1 MSKSM
6 NMMGRS
12 ARDVGSR
19 MTMRL
24 TLPIL
29 GLGIASAK
37 TAIDMQSGFI
47 GVQKTVN
54 ASAAELNKMREEFK
68 QMSTEIPVSVNE
80 LFKLGEAAGQL
91 GIKTE
96 NITAF
101 AKTISMLAA
110 TTNIAGEEGAMQ
122 LAQFANITQM
132 SQGDFDRL
140 GATIVELGNN
150 TATTEAKILAMSL
163 NLASAGSVIGM
174 SEDQIV
180 SFAAAASSVG
190 LEAAMGGTAFSRTML
205 KMNDA
210 VDMGGSKLRTFA
222 KVAGLSSAEFRKR
235 FKTDAAGALVDFTEG
250 LGRLKTEGV
259 NVSQVLASL
268 GMKEVRV
275 RDAMLRAAG
284 AGDKFRVALALGSK
298 GWKENTALIK
308 EAELR
313 FGSWDSQLAIAWNK
327 TKLIANEVGKILV
340 PAFLML
346 TKIFIPILGIFN
358 KMPKP
363 LKVILVVLAGLLAL
377 MPLLLMGL
385 GVLGMSLSAI
395 IGVIS
400 APGLG
405 LFLAMLGTFAAP
417 VILTAIALTAV
428 AVAIAEI
435 ATNWKSLK
443 GDGFLLDLAGWMM
456 GVDPDIIGGASGG
469 GAGENEA
476 VQKAAARA
484 AAKKSGNTTVD
495 GEIRVSA
502 AQGSTVESASMNLN
516 TGSNIG
522 MAFASAFGGGF

>member
-1 MSKSM
+1 
-6 NMMGRS
+6 
-12 ARDVGSR
+12 
-19 MTMRL
+19 
-24 TLPIL
+24 
-29 GLGIASAK
+29 
-37 TAIDMQSGFI
+37 
-47 GVQKTVN
+47 
-54 ASAAELNKMREEFK
+54 
-68 QMSTEIPVSVNE
+68 
-80 LFKLGEAAGQL
+80 
-91 GIKTE
+91 
-96 NITAF
+96 
-101 AKTISMLAA
+101 
-110 TTNIAGEEGAMQ
+110 
-122 LAQFANITQM
+122 
-132 SQGDFDRL
+132 
-140 GATIVELGNN
+140 
-150 TATTEAKILAMSL
+150 MSL

-340 PAFLML
+340 PAFIML

-405 LFLAMLGTFAAP
+405 LFLAMLGTAATP

-435 ATNWKSLK
+435 ATNWKALK

-469 GAGENEA
+469 GAGETEA

>member
-1 MSKSM
+1 
-6 NMMGRS
+6 
-12 ARDVGSR
+12 
-19 MTMRL
+19 
-24 TLPIL
+24 
-29 GLGIASAK
+29 
-37 TAIDMQSGFI
+37 
-47 GVQKTVN
+47 
-54 ASAAELNKMREEFK
+54 MREEFK
-68 QMSTEIPVSVNE
+68 KMSTEIPVSVTE

-150 TATTEAKILAMSL
+150 TATTEAKILSMSL

-235 FKTDAAGALVDFTEG
+235 FKDDAASALVDFTEG

-284 AGDKFRVALALGSK
+284 AGDKFRVALGLGAK
-298 GWKENTALIK
+298 GWKENIALIK

-313 FGSWDSQLAIAWNK
+313 FGSWDSQLTIAWNK
-327 TKLIANEVGKILV
+327 IKLIANEIGKILV
-340 PAFLML
+340 PAFLFIA
-346 TKIFIPILGIFN
+346 KIFIPLLGIFN

-363 LKVILVVLAGLLAL
+363 LKIILVVLAGLVAL
-377 MPLLLMGL
+377 MPLVLMGL
-385 GVLGMSLSAI
+385 GVLAMSLSAVIGI
-395 IGVIS
+395 IA

-405 LFLAMLGTFAAP
+405 LFLAMFVAVASP
-417 VILTAIALTAV
+417 ILITAIALTAV
-428 AVAIAEI
+428 AVAIGEI
-435 ATNWKSLK
+435 VTNWEALTSAGMGK
-443 GDGFLLDLAGWMM
+443 DLLGWMGQM
-456 GVDPDIIGGASGG
+456 AGFDPLNEAGMKAAETKSVGRNKENRLEVSGG
-469 GAGENEA
+469 IDVSSTKDTVVNT
-476 VQKAAARA
+476 
-484 AAKKSGNTTVD
+484 AKF
-495 GEIRVSA
+495 A
-502 AQGSTVESASMNLN
+502 LN
-516 TGSNIG
+516 TGANIITMG
-522 MAFASAFGGGF
+522 AWGGITGGGI